1 MPIKRSFSVSSSDV
15 VVTSK
20 RRCTRSYR
28 RKSSISHLCYKADS
42 DLKILKKRIRRRSQL
57 QKERASILV
66 PEPIIV
72 LVPEP
77 EPIIALALVPEPI
90 IVLVPEPEPIIVLA
104 LVPEPII
111 VLALVPEPTIDV
123 VPEPEPIIVLALVPE
138 PEPII
143 VLALVP
149 EPEPI
154 IALALVPEPEHTL
167 TLDTSSVKWPN
178 AYEDVIVWLDSD
190 DEDEYEH
197 KEPSLPNPNT
207 IKVEAPQSEIYI
219 DNTVSVDVQM
229 KNLRCVD
236 RELLASK
243 MELRDI
249 KYDIGKIR
257 SESSELKNKIKLY
270 NISILAKRD
279 ELRRLTL
286 NVKNIKN
293 SR

>member
-77 EPIIALALVPEPI
+77 EPIIALALVPEP
-90 IVLVPEPEPIIVLA
+90 
-104 LVPEPII
+104 
-111 VLALVPEPTIDV
+111 
-123 VPEPEPIIVLALVPE
+123 
-138 PEPII
+138 
-143 VLALVP
+143 
-149 EPEPI
+149 
-154 IALALVPEPEHTL
+154 EHTL

-197 KEPSLPNPNT
+197 KEPSLPNLNT

-243 MELRDI
+243 MELRHI
-249 KYDIGKIR
+249 KYDICKIR

>member
-77 EPIIALALVPEPI
+77 EPIIALALVPEP
-90 IVLVPEPEPIIVLA
+90 
-104 LVPEPII
+104 
-111 VLALVPEPTIDV
+111 
-123 VPEPEPIIVLALVPE
+123 
-138 PEPII
+138 
-143 VLALVP
+143 
-149 EPEPI
+149 EPI

-197 KEPSLPNPNT
+197 KEPSLPNLNT

-243 MELRDI
+243 MELRHI
-249 KYDIGKIR
+249 KYDICKIR

>member
-1 MPIKRSFSVSSSDV
+1 M
-15 VVTSK
+15 
-20 RRCTRSYR
+20 
-28 RKSSISHLCYKADS
+28 
-42 DLKILKKRIRRRSQL
+42 
-57 QKERASILV
+57 
-66 PEPIIV
+66 
-72 LVPEP
+72 
-77 EPIIALALVPEPI
+77 
-90 IVLVPEPEPIIVLA
+90 
-104 LVPEPII
+104 
-111 VLALVPEPTIDV
+111 
-123 VPEPEPIIVLALVPE
+123 
-138 PEPII
+138 
-143 VLALVP
+143 
-149 EPEPI
+149 
-154 IALALVPEPEHTL
+154 

>member
-77 EPIIALALVPEPI
+77 EPII
-90 IVLVPEPEPIIVLA
+90 
-104 LVPEPII
+104 

-123 VPEPEPIIVLALVPE
+123 VPE

-197 KEPSLPNPNT
+197 KEPSLPNLNT

-243 MELRDI
+243 MELRHI